1 MAALGF
7 DVIATRGTAEVLEAA
22 GIKVR
27 RINKVAEG
35 RSNIVDALK
44 NGEIHLVFNTTEGSQ
59 ALTDSMSIRRTTLMM
74 KVPYYTTLA
83 GAAAAAEAI
92 KSLQA
97 GDLDVRPLQS
107 YA

>member
-1 MAALGF
+1 M
-7 DVIATRGTAEVLEAA
+7 
-22 GIKVR
+22 
-27 RINKVAEG
+27 
-35 RSNIVDALK
+35 K

-59 ALTDSMSIRRTTLMM
+59 ALTDSLSIRRTALSM
-74 KVPYYTTLA
+74 KVPYYTTIA

-92 KSLQA
+92 AALQH